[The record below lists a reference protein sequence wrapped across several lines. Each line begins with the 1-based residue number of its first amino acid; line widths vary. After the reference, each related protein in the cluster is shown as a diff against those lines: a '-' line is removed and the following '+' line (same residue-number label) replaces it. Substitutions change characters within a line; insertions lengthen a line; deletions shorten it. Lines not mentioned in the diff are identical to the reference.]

1 MSQERAP
8 EPGQPVNVPIQALLD
23 QLHAKYGRV
32 VQQLIQEN
40 AELQAG
46 VEAQA
51 AELAYL
57 RSAVAAQQEATVLGA
72 LGGVGAPA
80 ATPGDVGQEGPQ
92 PASASPLG

>member
-1 MSQERAP
+1 MSQGT

-32 VQQLIQEN
+32 VQQLVQEN

-51 AELAYL
+51 AELSYL
-57 RSAVAAQQEATVLGA
+57 RSTVNAAQESQLIQGLA
-72 LGGVGAPA
+72 GVGATA
-80 ATPGDVGQEGPQ
+80 GDPGEAP
-92 PASASPLG
+92 STPLG